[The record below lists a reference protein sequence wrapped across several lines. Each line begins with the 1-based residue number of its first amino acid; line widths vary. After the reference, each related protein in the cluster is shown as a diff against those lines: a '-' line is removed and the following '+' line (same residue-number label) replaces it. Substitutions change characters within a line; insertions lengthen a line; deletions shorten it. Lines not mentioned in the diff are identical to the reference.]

1 MSTAKKTVVSACL
14 AGVPCRYD
22 GQSTEHPAVMA
33 LVKSGLALPVCPEQ
47 VGGLPTPR
55 TPAEIVDDRV
65 VTSDGQDVTEEYE
78 RGAQECLRL
87 AQLCGCTRA
96 VLQPRSPSCGGQ
108 IIYDGTFSGTLVP
121 GSGRFAALCRE
132 NGLELVDPDDLQ

>member
-22 GQSTEHPAVMA
+22 GNCTEHPAVME
-33 LVKSGLALPVCPEQ
+33 LVRAGLALPVCPEQ

-65 VTSDGQDVTEEYE
+65 MTKDGQDVTEEYE
-78 RGAQECLRL
+78 KGARECLRL
-87 AQLCGCTRA
+87 ARLAGCTRA
-96 VLQPRSPSCGGQ
+96 VLQPRSPSCGGGT
-108 IIYDGTFSGTLVP
+108 IYDGTFSGTLIP
-121 GSGRFAALCRE
+121 GFGRFAALCRK
-132 NGLELVDPDDLQ
+132 NGLELINPDDLD